1 MNIGGLIRR
10 AVGAFA
16 RSRTHDT
23 YRGHSTHGHH
33 RSAEAQVARG
43 LERMAKK
50 KL

>member
-16 RSRTHDT
+16 RSRTHGH
-23 YRGHSTHGHH
+23 YRGHSTYGHH
-33 RSAEAQVARG
+33 QSAEAQAARG
-43 LERMAKK
+43 LARMAKK